1 MPRITVEKYVAGTL
15 ERRFAVPA
23 FAITAAA
30 RWLPRSA
37 IAGLRSRG
45 LDIPAIV
52 AARRSGTPYAAS
64 MEVTEGGVRKQVRVF
79 VV

>member
-23 FAITAAA
+23 FPLSAAV
-30 RWLPRSA
+30 RWLPQSA
-37 IAGLRSRG
+37 IAGLKRRG
-45 LDIPAIV
+45 LDLPAIV
-52 AARRSGTPYAAS
+52 AARQTGTPYAAS
-64 MEVTEGGVRKQVRVF
+64 MEVTEGGVKKQVRVF